1 MDKVIET
8 RHGPLHARV
17 EGDGPAVVLAHGYH
31 PENDWRVWENNLV
44 ALAAAGYRAYA
55 LDLIGYGESGGERLG
70 QRQQAEAVLDLL
82 QAEGV
87 SPATVGGVSWGGMI
101 ALEAAL
107 AAPREVARLILVD
120 SAGVGYFA
128 EEQMEGI
135 SCPTLVVWGEDDT
148 VLSLSDA
155 AWFGAT
161 IPGSRVEVISG
172 VTEQEGVPEWGGH
185 HPMRFKPQ
193 EFNAILLDF
202 LRTI

>member
-1 MDKVIET
+1 VG
-8 RHGPLHARV
+8 RHDRP
-17 EGDGPAVVLAHGYH
+17 
-31 PENDWRVWENNLV
+31 
-44 ALAAAGYRAYA
+44 
-55 LDLIGYGESGGERLG
+55 GGERW
-70 QRQQAEAVLDLL
+70 Q
-82 QAEGV
+82 
-87 SPATVGGVSWGGMI
+87 
-101 ALEAAL
+101 
-107 AAPREVARLILVD
+107 PREVARLVLVD

-148 VLSLSDA
+148 VLPLSDA

-193 EFNAILLDF
+193 EFNQILLDF
-202 LRTI
+202 LPKHYALTMLPYPGRPAHRPLVRHGALGCRARYMRMQGYNVFFPHRL